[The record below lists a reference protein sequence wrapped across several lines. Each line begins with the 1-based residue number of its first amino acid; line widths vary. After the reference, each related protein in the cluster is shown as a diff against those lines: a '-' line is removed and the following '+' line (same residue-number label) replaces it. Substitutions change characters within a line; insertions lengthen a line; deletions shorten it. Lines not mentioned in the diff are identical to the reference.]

1 MLIIALS
8 SATGK
13 AGRSWPI
20 MAAKKFIVELGAAE
34 RERLN
39 ALIAKGKAPAA
50 AISATL
56 EGNSARQKNTHAPG
70 TPG

>member
-1 MLIIALS
+1 
-8 SATGK
+8 
-13 AGRSWPI
+13 

-70 TPG
+70 TLG